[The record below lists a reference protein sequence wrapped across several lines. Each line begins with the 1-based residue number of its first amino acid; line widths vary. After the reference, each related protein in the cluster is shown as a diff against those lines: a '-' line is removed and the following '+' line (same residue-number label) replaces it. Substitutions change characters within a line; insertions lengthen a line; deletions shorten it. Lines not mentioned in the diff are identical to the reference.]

1 VLILGE
7 TGTGKELIARAIH
20 STSLRKHR
28 PLMKVNCADLPPN
41 LIENE
46 LFGHEKGAF
55 TGASYRHKGR
65 FEVAHGTTLL
75 LDEIGE
81 LPLELQTKLLRVLE
95 YGELERVGS
104 SRTFKVDV
112 RIIAATNRDLE
123 AEVQKGRFRED
134 LWYRLSVFPIT
145 VPPLRQRKEDIPLL
159 VNFFI
164 KRFNKEMGKTITSVP
179 KTIMDSLLAY
189 PWPGNVR
196 ELKNVIERAV
206 ITTHGTTLELM
217 SEFKLE
223 KETAGPKPQGKGLA
237 DIEYQFILETLE
249 KTRWKIEG
257 PSGAA
262 QILGLKPSTLRYRM
276 KKLGIQRP

>member
-1 VLILGE
+1 
-7 TGTGKELIARAIH
+7 
-20 STSLRKHR
+20 
-28 PLMKVNCADLPPN
+28 
-41 LIENE
+41 
-46 LFGHEKGAF
+46 
-55 TGASYRHKGR
+55 
-65 FEVAHGTTLL
+65 
-75 LDEIGE
+75 
-81 LPLELQTKLLRVLE
+81 
-95 YGELERVGS
+95 
-104 SRTFKVDV
+104 
-112 RIIAATNRDLE
+112 
-123 AEVQKGRFRED
+123 
-134 LWYRLSVFPIT
+134 
-145 VPPLRQRKEDIPLL
+145 PLRQRKEDIPLL

-179 KTIMDSLLAY
+179 KAVMDSFLAY
-189 PWPGNVR
+189 SWPGNVR

-217 SEFKLE
+217 SEFKSE

-276 KKLGIQRP
+276 KKLGIKRI